1 MNNADTIAFP
11 LLAAAEARICWLLR
25 IRHSLLRRRQ
35 MRSLAAAIRR
45 GAFVEASA
53 R

>member
-1 MNNADTIAFP
+1 MNNANMIALP
-11 LLAAAEARICWLLR
+11 PSALADACAGWLLL

-35 MRSLAAAIRR
+35 MRSLAAAMRR
-45 GAFVEASA
+45 GAFVAAPA

>member
-1 MNNADTIAFP
+1 MKNADTIT
-11 LLAAAEARICWLLR
+11 LLQRAGWLLR

-35 MRSLAAAIRR
+35 MRSLAAAMRR
-45 GAFVEASA
+45 EAIVAAPA

>member
-1 MNNADTIAFP
+1 MNNADTIH
-11 LLAAAEARICWLLR
+11 LLQRAGWLLR
-25 IRHSLLRRRQ
+25 IRHSFLRRRQ

-45 GAFVEASA
+45 GAFVAAVA

>member
-1 MNNADTIAFP
+1 MNNRDTIALP
-11 LLAAAEARICWLLR
+11 LIATGWFSRV
-25 IRHSLLRRRQ
+25 RHSLLRRRQ

-45 GAFVEASA
+45 GAFVAVPA